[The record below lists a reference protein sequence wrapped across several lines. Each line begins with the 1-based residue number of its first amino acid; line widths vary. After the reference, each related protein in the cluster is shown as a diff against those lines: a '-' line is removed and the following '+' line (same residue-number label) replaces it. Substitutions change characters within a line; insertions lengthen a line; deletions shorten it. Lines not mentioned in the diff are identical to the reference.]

1 MPKIVLNSKRGTIR
15 LSHVGQKGPKG
26 DKGDAGEKGEKGD
39 SLTFDKLTPAQKAEL
54 KGEPGKDGKS
64 AYQVWLDKGNTGTE
78 SDFITSLKGPRG
90 EKGQKGDAGT
100 PGAKGDRGLPG
111 ERGPQGNVGATG
123 AKGETGEKGRDGRE
137 VQFQVSATNIQWKYK
152 EEAIWRDLIALASLK
167 GPQGAKGN
175 PGTDGREIECRLS
188 GDWVQ
193 WHYKGDSTWRN
204 LVSKLELKGLKGDKG
219 DAFKYSDFTQAQLE
233 ALRGPKGERG
243 EPGTTDYN
251 QLTNKP
257 DLTLKADKFYVDNQ
271 DTALRKKIET
281 DLDGKANKSGDTFT
295 GDITVSKT
303 DPVINLAGKNTYAL
317 IAGSTGR
324 FGVWNKTK
332 ATTPLKVEE
341 AAPDAALT
349 LSETTVEFKV
359 PSIKIGGISSLYGTG
374 QPNGVISAPPGS
386 TYTDTAVTCG
396 AVKWIKMWGIGN
408 TGWTVMYG
416 DTGWRDIKSLLDTFW
431 DNTSNIQLR
440 RIGKT
445 VYLRSS
451 GLKVGDN
458 PTGGRYVIKQ
468 LFPGKDDM
476 PLGFRYA
483 GWGRAQ
489 GLVIINTRSS
499 DDIGSVYSYRAAHD
513 FAVRGIPGTGD
524 WTKGESCSFNLS
536 YVTENDWPT
545 TLPGGVSG

>member
-26 DKGDAGEKGEKGD
+26 DKGDTGEKGEKGD

-123 AKGETGEKGRDGRE
+123 AKGDTGEKGRDGRE
-137 VQFQVSATNIQWKYK
+137 VQFQVSATSIQWKYK

-167 GPQGAKGN
+167 GPQGAKGDA
-175 PGTDGREIECRLS
+175 GTPGREIECRLS

-193 WHYKGDSTWRN
+193 WHYKGDSTWNN
-204 LVSKLELKGLKGDKG
+204 LVSKQELKGVKGDKG

-233 ALRGPKGERG
+233 ALRGPKGDKG
-243 EPGTTDYN
+243 EPGVTQDISG
-251 QLTNKP
+251 
-257 DLTLKADKFYVDNQ
+257 KADKFYVDNQ

-281 DLDGKANKSGDTFT
+281 DLDGKADKAGDTFT
-295 GDITVSKT
+295 GE
-303 DPVINLAGKNTYAL
+303 VIVNSDKPTLGFRQIRAGKDVSWGLNSVGEFIL
-317 IAGSTGR
+317 
-324 FGVWNKTK
+324 WDNKNN
-332 ATTPLKVEE
+332 ANVCRIDSNLKYV
-341 AAPDAALT
+341 
-349 LSETTVEFKV
+349 
-359 PSIKIGGISSLYGTG
+359 KIGDIQRLYGTR

-396 AVKWIKMWGIGN
+396 AVKWIKMWGTSN
-408 TGWTVMYG
+408 TGWTVLYG

-451 GLKVGDN
+451 SLKVGDN
-458 PTGGRYVIKQ
+458 PTGARGTVKQ
-468 LFPGKDDM
+468 LLLDKDGM
-476 PLGFRYA
+476 PLGFRYNS
-483 GWGRAQ
+483 WGRAHTS
-489 GLVIINTRSS
+489 VIINAGG
-499 DDIGSVYSYRAAHD
+499 DDQIGSMYSYRAAHD
-513 FAVRGIPGTGD
+513 FAIRGVPGAGN
-524 WTKGESCSFNLS
+524 WTKGDSCSFNMS

-545 TLPGGVSG
+545 VLPGGGE